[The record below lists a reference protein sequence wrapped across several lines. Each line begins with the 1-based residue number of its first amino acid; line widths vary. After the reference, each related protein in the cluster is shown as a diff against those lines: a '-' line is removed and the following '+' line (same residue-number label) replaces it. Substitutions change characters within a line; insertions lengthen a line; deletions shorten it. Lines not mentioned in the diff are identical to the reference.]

1 VSAETAPR
9 RRYLRHWI
17 YIPPTLAAIVVTLL
31 LLARLEWQPFSIPSG
46 SMEPTLEIG
55 DYAFARHFH
64 FIEPRRGD
72 VVVFETH
79 DTYFV
84 KRIVG
89 MPGDRL
95 RLAAGAI

>member
-9 RRYLRHWI
+9 RRYHRHWV
-17 YIPPTLAAIVVTLL
+17 YIPPTRAAIVVTLL
-31 LLARLEWQPFSIPSG
+31 LLARLEWQPFQHSQRLDG
-46 SMEPTLEIG
+46 ADARVG
-55 DYAFARHFH
+55 DYAFVQHFH
-64 FIEPRRGD
+64 FTEPRRDD
-72 VVVFETH
+72 VVVFEML

-89 MPGDRL
+89 TPGDRR